1 MTHQL
6 STRHTAATSSPAT
19 DDSATRRAASCHR
32 SWLGTTGAIITH
44 FTPRAARALALIVA
58 PVAIALISG
67 CAHSHSASPYS
78 GQSALARDSS
88 RAEALNQQAADLIE
102 RDPTRAE
109 SLLRDA
115 LAADLYHGAAH
126 NNLGTLL
133 LQQGKLYDAAAE
145 FEWARKLLPGH
156 PDPRHNLALTFE
168 LAGRYDDALAT
179 YAAALDVYPEHLP
192 TIQAMVRLLVRV
204 RKTNERTPTLL
215 DTIALRGETKEWRE
229 WARAQRSIVAVPMH

>member
-1 MTHQL
+1 MTKRSFTTSTALDVMQSTL
-6 STRHTAATSSPAT
+6 LTIILAALLTGCASTRPT
-19 DDSATRRAASCHR
+19 
-32 SWLGTTGAIITH
+32 
-44 FTPRAARALALIVA
+44 
-58 PVAIALISG
+58 
-67 CAHSHSASPYS
+67 SPYS
-78 GQSALARDSS
+78 GQSAEARDSS

-133 LQQGKLYDAAAE
+133 LAQGKLYDAAAE

-192 TIQAMVRLLVRV
+192 TIQAMVRLQVRAS
-204 RKTNERTPTLL
+204 KTDERTPTLL
-215 DTIALRGETKEWRE
+215 DTIAMRGETRAWRD
-229 WARAQRSIVAVPMH
+229 WARLEHAKWNSVPALPALRDHLGSNPK